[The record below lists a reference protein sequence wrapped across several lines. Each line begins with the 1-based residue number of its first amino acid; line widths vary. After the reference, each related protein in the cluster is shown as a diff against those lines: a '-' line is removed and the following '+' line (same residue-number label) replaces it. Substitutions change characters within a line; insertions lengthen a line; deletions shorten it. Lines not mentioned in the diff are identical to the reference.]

1 MPRPMLLLQLELAP
15 RLMPMLKAVGLERLQ
30 HQHQL
35 QLMLGPMPMLQ
46 LKPELKLG
54 LELQPKPR
62 LEPGLEPR
70 Q

>member
-15 RLMPMLKAVGLERLQ
+15 RLMPMLKAVGLERL
-30 HQHQL
+30 QHQL

>member
-35 QLMLGPMPMLQ
+35 MLGPMPMLQ
-46 LKPELKLG
+46 LKP
-54 LELQPKPR
+54 ELQPKPR

>member
-30 HQHQL
+30 HQLQLQL
-35 QLMLGPMPMLQ
+35 QLMLGPMLQ

-54 LELQPKPR
+54 LELQP
-62 LEPGLEPR
+62 EPR

>member
-35 QLMLGPMPMLQ
+35 QLMLGPMLQ